1 MIYTEKS
8 VTGDKTEDCMIG
20 VEIAIRGSKKYY
32 TALLFCMACVY
43 IFSIM
48 HDSQRKCTSSK

>member
-1 MIYTEKS
+1 MIYNEKS
-8 VTGDKTEDCMIG
+8 VTGGKTEDCMIG
-20 VEIAIRGSKKYY
+20 VEVATTGSKKYY